1 VIVIVGLAP
10 CDRPERT
17 VRGQQEFEVQAV
29 DSVATDED
37 NGGVVAA
44 GGAEPTRALFEALSP
59 RGQKR
64 RLREGHDAGG
74 ISKIPTLN
82 GTARRS
88 V

>member
-1 VIVIVGLAP
+1 
-10 CDRPERT
+10 
-17 VRGQQEFEVQAV
+17 
-29 DSVATDED
+29 VANKSSKSKPSIRLPRDED